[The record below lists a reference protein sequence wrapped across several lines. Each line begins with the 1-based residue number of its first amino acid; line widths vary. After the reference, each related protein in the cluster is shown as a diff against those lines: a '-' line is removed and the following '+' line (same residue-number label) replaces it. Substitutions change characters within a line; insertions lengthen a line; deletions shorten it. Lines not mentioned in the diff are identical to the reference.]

1 MSDPAEVGTGP
12 VAMSRVAE
20 QGDPVTGGGPP
31 DGERSEPVA
40 AEPKDIKDALLGV
53 FNRMVE
59 VKVVTI
65 VEAVELD
72 IKVTRGSTSATLKP
86 FGQKV
91 EALVTIF
98 NLIDGDVINII
109 PPNLRD
115 DAALRDFHTAQV
127 DKSMAVLPAN
137 IASIVNLGKAIVRE
151 FS

>member
-1 MSDPAEVGTGP
+1 MADAGPGP
-12 VAMSRVAE
+12 VALA
-20 QGDPVTGGGPP
+20 GAAGADDGAPP
-31 DGERSEPVA
+31 AA
-40 AEPKDIKDALLGV
+40 AEPKDIKSALQTI

-65 VEAVELD
+65 VEAVDLD
-72 IKVTRGSTSATLKP
+72 ISITNGRSSASLQP
-86 FGQKV
+86 FGKKV
-91 EALVTIF
+91 DALVTIF

-115 DAALRDFHTAQV
+115 DAALRDYHSSQV

-137 IASIVNLGKAIVRE
+137 IAAVVDLGKAILRE